1 MCAGWII
8 WLEGEEG
15 FQVALRL
22 TRTRV
27 GGLSYV
33 GERAVDRFLGLVT
46 VLPQQHKADLL
57 LQVGRDEAVSYLPFH
72 DVI

>member
-1 MCAGWII
+1 M
-8 WLEGEEG
+8 WLEGEDG
-15 FQVALRL
+15 FQAVLRL
-22 TRTRV
+22 TRTCV

-57 LQVGRDEAVSYLPFH
+57 LQVGRDEAISYLPFH
-72 DVI
+72 NVI